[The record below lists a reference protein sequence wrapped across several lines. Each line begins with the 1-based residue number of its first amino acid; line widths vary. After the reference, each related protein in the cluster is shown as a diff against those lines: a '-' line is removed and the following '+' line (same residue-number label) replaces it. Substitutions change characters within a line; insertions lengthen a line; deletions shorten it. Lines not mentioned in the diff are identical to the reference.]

1 MQMAA
6 ALAALRRATGRW
18 LHRTLSAAVNTWLA
32 NAQELQRQQQLVKKG
47 LMRMVQRKL
56 AMAFGTWREH
66 AAVMKE
72 LLRQRHRS
80 KGVTLD
86 PKGGT
91 ELEAPPED
99 ADEQSQGTHNL
110 SATFTAQTEAG
121 EVDPKM
127 LQYIEEQM
135 RKEEGAQ
142 ETLAPSVDPDEE
154 ELYTT
159 AAHLQV

>member
-1 MQMAA
+1 M
-6 ALAALRRATGRW
+6 
-18 LHRTLSAAVNTWLA
+18 
-32 NAQELQRQQQLVKKG
+32 
-47 LMRMVQRKL
+47 
-56 AMAFGTWREH
+56 WRERSCSLE
-66 AAVMKE
+66 VMKE
-72 LLRQRHRS
+72 LQRQRHRS

-110 SATFTAQTEAG
+110 SSTFTAQTEAG